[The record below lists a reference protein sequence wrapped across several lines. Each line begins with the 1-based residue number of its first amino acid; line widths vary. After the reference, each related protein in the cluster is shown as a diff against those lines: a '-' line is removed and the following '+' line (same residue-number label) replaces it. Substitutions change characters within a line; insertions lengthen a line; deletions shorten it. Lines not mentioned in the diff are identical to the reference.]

1 MATISVSNVLTS
13 INDGDTSLG
22 SVTTNL
28 TSFTWSIKYGG
39 NDVSIDQN
47 GNLTLNAPANYM
59 VIQTHNPTV
68 EVIGNGD
75 DDGKSTTVA
84 ITINV
89 IDTTAPVITSIGIVS
104 SNNTSTT
111 AKTDD
116 TITLTFTSNE
126 ELQTPNASFFSGG
139 NAITDTPSNS
149 VSNINDEY
157 NYTFSY
163 TTHSSDTDGDVTF
176 SIPCIDLAGNTTT
189 ITTVTDGSSIKFD
202 KTNPEATTLTIV
214 SDNLDNSV
222 ANVGNV
228 ITVTLVSNEDL
239 ASLSGTIANAAVSIS
254 GSNQNWTATYTLLN
268 SDNETTTIPFSL
280 TLTDLAGNQSTLDQN
295 NTTDGS
301 SINFDKTNPD
311 VTSLTIVSDNTDQTK
326 AIVGDTI
333 TINLISNE
341 NLLSLSGTIHGNSA
355 TTSGTDNVWSVTYT
369 LVDTDNEIVNI
380 PFSLTLTDLAGNQ
393 TTLDQTNTTDS
404 SSIIF
409 DKTNPGVTSL
419 VIVSD
424 NTDATRS
431 KVGDIITISLTS
443 NENLLT
449 LTGTIHGNTIT
460 ATGSETVWNA
470 TYTLKDTDSETAI
483 IPFSLT
489 MTDLVGNQ
497 TNIDNN
503 DITNG
508 SVIIFDKTNPTVT
521 VLSIVSNNDDPTRA
535 EIGDTITV
543 NLTSDENL
551 LSLSGTIHGNTITA
565 TGSETGWNA
574 TYTLLDTDS
583 DIAIIPF
590 SLTITDLAGN
600 QTIIDQT
607 NVTDGSAVN
616 YDKTNPELTAFNIVS
631 TNNDPTRATVG
642 DTITITVTINEALS
656 SLSGTIANATATVSG
671 SDVTWT
677 VTYTLTDT
685 ETDASPMPFSLTLTD
700 LAGNQSIKTQADVSS
715 SIIFDKT
722 PPVIT
727 SNIVDSINDG
737 LFDLGTVTADENVSW
752 GLVDLSNTGINI
764 DTDTGVLTLQNE
776 ANFHIASSHNFEI
789 KATDLAGNQTVTSAF
804 SVPVNDITKPTV
816 INVTSATPDGS
827 YKVGDIIEL
836 RLIFDEVVNV
846 TGTPYIK
853 LNVIDDG
860 YDVNYT
866 SGTGSD
872 TLVFEYTILDD
883 HNTIELDYQN
893 STSLYLNDGTIK
905 DNAGNDLDLAL
916 AYPGD
921 AKSLSAN
928 SSIIIDTVPIVV
940 LEMTI
945 PEKFFGKNDSSEVT
959 IKFNKSITLDVNGNY
974 QIVTANGTMGN
985 PTTEDEGFTWKAS
998 YIPNKNTVEYGEKI
1012 ILNRNYTDSAGNT
1025 GPSAKTSTFDV
1036 DTVSS
1041 MLYTTVRASPPKDIT
1056 GSSGGSFSMGRFIF
1070 TRTSK
1075 TQLNTLQDKQEKK
1088 WYGGQ
1093 GSATNVIE
1101 RKKNNAIGG
1110 GSLNTDKSMVN
1121 SFSNNR
1127 YTAESALRRLRS

>member
-1 MATISVSNVLTS
+1 M
-13 INDGDTSLG
+13 
-22 SVTTNL
+22 
-28 TSFTWSIKYGG
+28 
-39 NDVSIDQN
+39 
-47 GNLTLNAPANYM
+47 
-59 VIQTHNPTV
+59 
-68 EVIGNGD
+68 
-75 DDGKSTTVA
+75 
-84 ITINV
+84 
-89 IDTTAPVITSIGIVS
+89 
-104 SNNTSTT
+104 
-111 AKTDD
+111 
-116 TITLTFTSNE
+116 
-126 ELQTPNASFFSGG
+126 
-139 NAITDTPSNS
+139 
-149 VSNINDEY
+149 
-157 NYTFSY
+157 
-163 TTHSSDTDGDVTF
+163 
-176 SIPCIDLAGNTTT
+176 
-189 ITTVTDGSSIKFD
+189 
-202 KTNPEATTLTIV
+202 
-214 SDNLDNSV
+214 
-222 ANVGNV
+222 
-228 ITVTLVSNEDL
+228 
-239 ASLSGTIANAAVSIS
+239 
-254 GSNQNWTATYTLLN
+254 
-268 SDNETTTIPFSL
+268 
-280 TLTDLAGNQSTLDQN
+280 
-295 NTTDGS
+295 
-301 SINFDKTNPD
+301 
-311 VTSLTIVSDNTDQTK
+311 
-326 AIVGDTI
+326 
-333 TINLISNE
+333 
-341 NLLSLSGTIHGNSA
+341 
-355 TTSGTDNVWSVTYT
+355 
-369 LVDTDNEIVNI
+369 
-380 PFSLTLTDLAGNQ
+380 
-393 TTLDQTNTTDS
+393 
-404 SSIIF
+404 
-409 DKTNPGVTSL
+409 
-419 VIVSD
+419 
-424 NTDATRS
+424 
-431 KVGDIITISLTS
+431 
-443 NENLLT
+443 
-449 LTGTIHGNTIT
+449 
-460 ATGSETVWNA
+460 
-470 TYTLKDTDSETAI
+470 
-483 IPFSLT
+483 
-489 MTDLVGNQ
+489 
-497 TNIDNN
+497 
-503 DITNG
+503 
-508 SVIIFDKTNPTVT
+508 
-521 VLSIVSNNDDPTRA
+521 
-535 EIGDTITV
+535 
-543 NLTSDENL
+543 
-551 LSLSGTIHGNTITA
+551 
-565 TGSETGWNA
+565 
-574 TYTLLDTDS
+574 
-583 DIAIIPF
+583 
-590 SLTITDLAGN
+590 TITDLAGN

-1012 ILNRNYTDSAGNT
+1012 ILNRNS
-1025 GPSAKTSTFDV
+1025 
-1036 DTVSS
+1036 
-1041 MLYTTVRASPPKDIT
+1041 
-1056 GSSGGSFSMGRFIF
+1056 
-1070 TRTSK
+1070 
-1075 TQLNTLQDKQEKK
+1075 
-1088 WYGGQ
+1088 
-1093 GSATNVIE
+1093 
-1101 RKKNNAIGG
+1101 
-1110 GSLNTDKSMVN
+1110 
-1121 SFSNNR
+1121 
-1127 YTAESALRRLRS
+1127 